1 MKLSIPEQNPAVTG
15 LAPVTTNLALT
26 ADYISMKNVISATVI
41 LTFTNAAAFANVI
54 SLYQATAVAGTGK
67 KALAKACPVFYNED
81 VAASDA
87 LTRGTS
93 AVAYT
98 LTADIKN
105 KKVIFEVDAEKLDVA
120 NNFDCLTVG
129 IDASSEAT
137 NFVNVE
143 YILRKRYPAATVL
156 TD

>member
-1 MKLSIPEQNPAVTG
+1 MKLSIPEQNAAVTG

-26 ADYISMKNVISATVI
+26 ADYISMKNVISATII

-67 KALAKACPVFYNED
+67 KAIAKACPVFYNED
-81 VAASDA
+81 VAASDTM
-87 LTRGTS
+87 TRGTS
-93 AVAYT
+93 AVSYT

-105 KKVIFEVDAEKLDVA
+105 KKVIFEVDAEKLDVD
-120 NNFDCLTVG
+120 NDFDCLTVG

-143 YILRKRYPAATVL
+143 YILRKRYPSLTVL